1 MRQLRCFPQSDLIP
15 MQRSIELGNGECLF
29 FWICFQDYWPQDDP
43 SHWSYN
49 EESQATPWWH
59 SYSLYVTSSWC
70 IRTHQD
76 LPRSCFIQWGHPS
89 LAEHHWGGKPSSKH
103 LAWRKCLV
111 QPTTLLNRYQNAS
124 SGMDL
129 LLMTSTEKG
138 SLRMKVLGPWL
149 FWTYSCHQW
158 LDACIPKAVEEV
170 QGQSTSVQAW
180 LSEAKCV
187 KRIVVVNGWPG
198 GRKSKEAPLRS
209 RCRSTVMVWSAP
221 GKRIKKSALCDV
233 SPLPI
238 ISNQLGF
245 GIQPVILIN
254 SSMWKENR

>member
-149 FWTYSCHQW
+149 FWDVQLPSVTWGMYSQGRGGGTGPIHLCSGLVEWSQMCQADCCSEW
-158 LDACIPKAVEEV
+158 LTWRPKIE
-170 QGQSTSVQAW
+170 
-180 LSEAKCV
+180 
-187 KRIVVVNGWPG
+187 
-198 GRKSKEAPLRS
+198 RS
-209 RCRSTVMVWSAP
+209 A
-221 GKRIKKSALCDV
+221 A
-233 SPLPI
+233 
-238 ISNQLGF
+238 
-245 GIQPVILIN
+245 
-254 SSMWKENR
+254 

>member
-1 MRQLRCFPQSDLIP
+1 MFGPAHNSAEQVPKRFIRHGLIVDDLYGEREP
-15 MQRSIELGNGECLF
+15 EDESVGALAFLG
-29 FWICFQDYWPQDDP
+29 
-43 SHWSYN
+43 
-49 EESQATPWWH
+49 
-59 SYSLYVTSSWC
+59 
-70 IRTHQD
+70 
-76 LPRSCFIQWGHPS
+76 
-89 LAEHHWGGKPSSKH
+89 
-103 LAWRKCLV
+103 
-111 QPTTLLNRYQNAS
+111 
-124 SGMDL
+124 
-129 LLMTSTEKG
+129 
-138 SLRMKVLGPWL
+138 
-149 FWTYSCHQW
+149 HQW